1 MDAYQHQNFSTH
13 LKSTLKGWS
22 DAKERPES
30 SAGTLC
36 FPSFIGS
43 RRAKKPRGCK
53 EAALTIPAEPR
64 ARYSPPNTA
73 SNYFSAHNKCPG
85 RPQDTCQCPRRLSL
99 HLTQG
104 EATRTVWGAR
114 SHCRE
119 LSKLTQLA
127 RHTVCSYWKTKFTL
141 KHLLLQSW
149 WNHLLSQLAVRI
161 AQIFLSC
168 NLIRGHLNTRR

>member
-43 RRAKKPRGCK
+43 RRAKKPRGCN

-85 RPQDTCQCPRRLSL
+85 RPQDTCQCPRRLPL

-114 SHCRE
+114 SPLQGAE
-119 LSKLTQLA
+119 QA
-127 RHTVCSYWKTKFTL
+127 HTTCSTHSLF
-141 KHLLLQSW
+141 LLE
-149 WNHLLSQLAVRI
+149 NKIYIETPTLAVLVESSSI
-161 AQIFLSC
+161 TAGCQNSPSLFVLQPD
-168 NLIRGHLNTRR
+168 